1 MMRKEPAFPVEGD
14 RDEVRRPLE
23 MAAGILP
30 GISMEIAID
39 LACDD
44 WRAVMPDAEEVCR
57 RAAGAALAGLCAPGG
72 AELSIVL
79 TDDEAIRALNR
90 EWRRIDAPTNVL
102 AFPGDPDMTAPAG
115 IAGGDAPPL
124 LLGDVIVALETTQ
137 AEARR
142 DARPLADHLA
152 HLIVHGTLHLRGYD
166 HENDM
171 DAEEMEA
178 LETAILKDLGIEDPY
193 EEAPADGSRLTGDD
207 GHG

>member
-1 MMRKEPAFPVEGD
+1 MRKDPAFPFGGD
-14 RDEVRRPLE
+14 RDEARRPPE
-23 MAAGILP
+23 VAAEAA
-30 GISMEIAID
+30 MEIAID
-39 LACDD
+39 LACDGWCD
-44 WRAVMPDAEEVCR
+44 AVPVAEEVCR
-57 RAAGAALAGLCAPGG
+57 RAASAALAGLCAPGG

-79 TDDEAIRALNR
+79 ADDETIRALNR

-102 AFPGDPDMTAPAG
+102 AFPGDPDMSAPAG
-115 IAGGDAPPL
+115 IAKGDAPPL

-142 DARPLADHLA
+142 DAKPLADHLA

-178 LETAILKDLGIEDPY
+178 LETSILRGLGIEDPY
-193 EEAPADGSRLTGDD
+193 DEAPADGARLTGDD
-207 GHG
+207 GRG